1 MQRRPKEVWKA
12 AMPLPQ
18 PVRLLHQAFAAA
30 GHKLHVVGGAV
41 RDFMVAQLRG
51 LSFEPKDFDLVTA
64 AVPDV
69 VEAILRT
76 GRAKGALPRNID
88 IRTVGKAFG
97 VILVSFRDGDDFEIA
112 TFREDGPGGGRRPDA
127 VTFST
132 MPEDADRRDL
142 TINALY
148 YSIDDQEVIDFH
160 GGIQHLRDNVVVFV
174 GEPGQRL
181 REDRLRALRFV
192 RFHGRVNPGG
202 PDSLDPAARAAIRL
216 CILRPVVSD
225 ERIRDEFI
233 KGLQSVLDVPNFVTN
248 LADLGLLAQVF
259 PGLALSSDPLF
270 WKDALGERLSAVLI
284 IAQLLKG
291 NQPKKAATTLSDLKY
306 TSAEADD
313 VWFLLKLPEYAAP
326 ERVVDFKRDASK
338 KTIGDELVSVYAHQS
353 GLANAELIDQMQ
365 RFPYPNIRGE
375 EVMAEGFR
383 GPALGREMRNRE
395 VAAFVKFLGKNT
407 TTDSTDNTDKK
418 K

>member
-1 MQRRPKEVWKA
+1 MERRPKEVWKA
-12 AMPLPQ
+12 AMPLPE

-64 AVPDV
+64 AVPDL

-76 GRAKGALPRNID
+76 GRAKRVLPRNID

-97 VILVSFRDGDDFEIA
+97 VILVSFRGAGDFEIA
-112 TFREDGPGGGRRPDA
+112 TFREDGPGGGRKPDA

-192 RFHGRVNPGG
+192 PFTAGSTRAGRTA
-202 PDSLDPAARAAIRL
+202 STRQ
-216 CILRPVVSD
+216 PVPPSACVSC
-225 ERIRDEFI
+225 
-233 KGLQSVLDVPNFVTN
+233 VPWC
-248 LADLGLLAQVF
+248 
-259 PGLALSSDPLF
+259 P
-270 WKDALGERLSAVLI
+270 
-284 IAQLLKG
+284 
-291 NQPKKAATTLSDLKY
+291 
-306 TSAEADD
+306 TSA
-313 VWFLLKLPEYAAP
+313 
-326 ERVVDFKRDASK
+326 
-338 KTIGDELVSVYAHQS
+338 S
-353 GLANAELIDQMQ
+353 GTSSSRACSPCSMC
-365 RFPYPNIRGE
+365 R
-375 EVMAEGFR
+375 
-383 GPALGREMRNRE
+383 
-395 VAAFVKFLGKNT
+395 T
-407 TTDSTDNTDKK
+407 S
-418 K
+418 